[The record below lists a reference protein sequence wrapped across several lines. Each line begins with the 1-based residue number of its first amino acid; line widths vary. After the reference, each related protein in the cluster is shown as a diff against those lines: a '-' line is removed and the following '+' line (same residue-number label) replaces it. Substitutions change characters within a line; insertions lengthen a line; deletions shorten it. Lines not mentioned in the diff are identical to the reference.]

1 MKRLLLLGAMLIAS
15 ASSYALTVKLE
26 GVDKPA
32 APGPATHKVYNGS
45 ANLPLNS
52 SGNIID
58 PTNKM
63 LLVVKPTVSA
73 GADGGSLE
81 FDFGRMTKDATKS
94 LVGKFTAEVFKG
106 GDNSNNIGQADF
118 YTPIKLTDANVV
130 VNLNGKM
137 DTNVKNIVNPLYSS
151 TLDTTTGP
159 AAGNRKE
166 IGKIAY
172 TIAPSSGV
180 QGNYVYEGILNTEVT
195 LGKKTGGGTAEFVTG
210 TFTDNS
216 VYIFVGVK
224 DIPSA

>member
-15 ASSYALTVKLE
+15 VSSYALTVKLE
-26 GVDKPA
+26 GVDVPDSDPA
-32 APGPATHKVYNGS
+32 EKVYNGS
-45 ANLPLNS
+45 ANLPLRS
-52 SGNIID
+52 RGNIIN

-81 FDFGRMTKDATKS
+81 FDFGRMTKDASKS
-94 LVGKFTAEVFKG
+94 LVGKFTAEVFEG
-106 GDNSNNIGQADF
+106 GGSADAPL
-118 YTPIKLTDANVV
+118 TPIKLTDNNMV

-137 DTNVKNIVNPLYSS
+137 DTDVTNIVNPLYSS
-151 TLDTTTGP
+151 TLDTTPGDT
-159 AAGNRKE
+159 AGNRKE

-195 LGKKTGGGTAEFVTG
+195 LGKKTGGEAAEFVTG
-210 TFTDNS
+210 SFTDSS

>member
-1 MKRLLLLGAMLIAS
+1 MKKLLLLGAMLIAS

-26 GVDKPA
+26 GVDVGDPDPTA
-32 APGPATHKVYNGS
+32 KVYNGS
-45 ANLPLNS
+45 ANLPLRS
-52 SGNIID
+52 KGNIID

-81 FDFGRMTKDATKS
+81 FDFGRMTKDTTKS

-106 GDNSNNIGQADF
+106 GDSADNIGQEGF
-118 YTPIKLTDANVV
+118 YTPIKLTDDNIV

-137 DTNVKNIVNPLYSS
+137 DGTQTKTLKNPLYSS
-151 TLDTTTGP
+151 TMDN
-159 AAGNRKE
+159 GNRKE
-166 IGKIAY
+166 IGNIAY

-195 LGKKTGGGTAEFVTG
+195 LGKDSIDGTAIPDVSTG
-210 TFTDNS
+210 SFTDSS

>member
-1 MKRLLLLGAMLIAS
+1 MKKLLLLGAMLIAS

-26 GVDKPA
+26 GVDVGDPDPTA
-32 APGPATHKVYNGS
+32 KVYNGS
-45 ANLPLNS
+45 ANLPLRS
-52 SGNIID
+52 KGNIID

-94 LVGKFTAEVFKG
+94 LVGKFTAEVFQG
-106 GDNSNNIGQADF
+106 GSSPDAEL
-118 YTPIKLTDANVV
+118 TPIKLTDDNMV

-137 DTNVKNIVNPLYSS
+137 DGTQTKTLKNPLYSS
-151 TLDTTTGP
+151 TMDN
-159 AAGNRKE
+159 GNRKE
-166 IGKIAY
+166 IGNIAY

-195 LGKKTGGGTAEFVTG
+195 LGKKTDNQVAEFVTG
-210 TFTDNS
+210 SFTDSS

>member
-1 MKRLLLLGAMLIAS
+1 MKKLLLLGAMLIAS

-26 GVDKPA
+26 GVDEPA
-32 APGPATHKVYNGS
+32 SPPEEAKKVYNGS
-45 ANLPLNS
+45 ANLPLRS
-52 SGNIID
+52 RGNIIN
-58 PTNKM
+58 PTGKM

-81 FDFGRMTKDATKS
+81 FDFGRMTKDTSKS

-106 GDNSNNIGQADF
+106 GDSADADL
-118 YTPIKLTDANVV
+118 TPIKLSDSNVV

-137 DTNVKNIVNPLYSS
+137 DTEVTNIVNPLYSS
-151 TLDTTTGP
+151 TLDTTTKP
-159 AAGNRKE
+159 TAGNRKE

-195 LGKKTGGGTAEFVTG
+195 LGKKTGGGAAEFVTG
-210 TFTDNS
+210 SFTDNS